1 MRDPY
6 EVLGV
11 SRAAGAW
18 QIKAAF
24 RKRSKATHPDHGGSS
39 EEFAAVVEAYDI
51 LRDPEKRAAYDRGEY
66 DPRKSEGPPPI
77 EVRARGMMRDMVTY
91 LLEGAIKL
99 NDSRAFRRRNL
110 IKALEEEIAQVRSM
124 VAMDRARAM
133 DAAKVADDLKDVRR
147 RVRRKVAAE
156 DDPVLDAVDAMI
168 AQRKAMAESMMAD
181 VKAREELVAEVGR
194 QFKNGSWEYEVD
206 KPNTTPPPPTW
217 ADLLAPKQIGP

>member
-1 MRDPY
+1 M
-6 EVLGV
+6 
-11 SRAAGAW
+11 
-18 QIKAAF
+18 
-24 RKRSKATHPDHGGSS
+24 
-39 EEFAAVVEAYDI
+39 VEAYDI

-66 DPRKSEGPPPI
+66 DPHKSEGPPPI

>member
-11 SRAAGAW
+11 ARNAGAW

-24 RKRSKATHPDHGGSS
+24 RKRSKATHPDHGGNP

-66 DPRKSEGPPPI
+66 EPNKPSGPPPI

-99 NDSRAFRRRNL
+99 GDSGAFRRRNL
-110 IKALEEEIAQVRSM
+110 IKALEDEIAQVRSM
-124 VAMDRARAM
+124 VAMDRARAV
-133 DAAKVADDLKDVRR
+133 DAAKVVDAIKDVRR
-147 RVRRKVAAE
+147 RVRRKATSK
-156 DDPVLDAVDAMI
+156 DDPVLDAIDAMI
-168 AQRKAMAESMMAD
+168 AQRQAMAEGMMLD
-181 VKAREELVAEVGR
+181 VKAREDLIAEVSR
-194 QFKNGSWEYEVD
+194 QFKAGSWEYEVD
-206 KPNTTPPPPTW
+206 KPNTQPKW
-217 ADLLAPKQIGP
+217 EEAFAVPKQIGP

>member
-24 RKRSKATHPDHGGSS
+24 RKRSKATHPDHGGNP

-99 NDSRAFRRRNL
+99 NDSGAFRRRSL
-110 IKALEEEIAQVRSM
+110 IKALEDEIYQVRSM
-124 VAMDRARAM
+124 VAMDRAKAV
-133 DAAKVADDLKDVRR
+133 DAAKVVDALKDVRR
-147 RVRRKVAAE
+147 RVRRKAAAK
-156 DDPVLDAVDAMI
+156 DDPVLDAIDATI
-168 AQRKAMAESMMAD
+168 AQRQTMAESMMAD
-181 VKAREELVAEVGR
+181 VKAREELLAEVVR
-194 QFKNGSWEYEVD
+194 QFKTGSWEYEVD
-206 KPNTTPPPPTW
+206 KPNAPTPPKW
-217 ADLLAPKQIGP
+217 EDFLVHKQIGP